1 MAKVK
6 ALNLNSAN
14 VKYDNSVDTEKVYDI
29 SANVNIDNGSIRS
42 YDAGVV
48 LKEGMQV
55 ANFSK
60 WGENSQS
67 MSFQVSDVTEM
78 CNIIA
83 AVNTFYTDVETEVA
97 TNPIILH

>member
-14 VKYDNSVDTEKVYDI
+14 VKYDNSVDETRVYDI
-29 SANVNIDNGSIRS
+29 SANVNIDNSNVRN

-48 LKEGMQV
+48 LKDGVQV

-60 WGENSQS
+60 WSDSNQS
-67 MSFQVSDVTEM
+67 LNFQTGDVLTM
-78 CNIIA
+78 CEIIS
-83 AVNTFYTDVETEVA
+83 AVNTFYNDVAEEIA
-97 TNPIILH
+97 TNGIQL